1 MPISEKR
8 KRRFIYGLYGFYG
21 KDDCVLFPRRAY
33 RIRVSTLPKQRSEE
47 QERGGTVMTDYE
59 YELMQEALRKH
70 LKTSHGYHGVKKDV
84 FNEGIKVAMS
94 MLKQFHEFPRVKD
107 GE

>member
-1 MPISEKR
+1 MPMTFAATEKGA
-8 KRRFIYGLYGFYG
+8 K
-21 KDDCVLFPRRAY
+21 K
-33 RIRVSTLPKQRSEE
+33 
-47 QERGGTVMTDYE
+47 MTDYE

-94 MLKQFHEFPRVKD
+94 ILKQFHEFPRVKD

>member
-1 MPISEKR
+1 MTKQYIETAV
-8 KRRFIYGLYGFYG
+8 G
-21 KDDCVLFPRRAY
+21 K
-33 RIRVSTLPKQRSEE
+33 
-47 QERGGTVMTDYE
+47 GGTVMTDYE

-70 LKTSHGYHGVKKDV
+70 LKTSHGYQGVKKDV

-94 MLKQFHEFPRVKD
+94 ILKQFHEFPRVKD

>member
-1 MPISEKR
+1 
-8 KRRFIYGLYGFYG
+8 
-21 KDDCVLFPRRAY
+21 
-33 RIRVSTLPKQRSEE
+33 
-47 QERGGTVMTDYE
+47 MTDYE

-70 LKTSHGYHGVKKDV
+70 LKTSHGHQGVKKDV

-94 MLKQFHEFPRVKD
+94 ILKQFHEFPRVKD